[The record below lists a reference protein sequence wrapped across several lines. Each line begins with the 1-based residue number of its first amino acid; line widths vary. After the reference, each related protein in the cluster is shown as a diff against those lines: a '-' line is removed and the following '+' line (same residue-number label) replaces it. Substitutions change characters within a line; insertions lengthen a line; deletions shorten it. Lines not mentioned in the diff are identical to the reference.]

1 MSIEMI
7 TLLMFGGLALLLL
20 TGIPIGFATGG
31 IAALATIFLWGPD
44 SVFVIAN
51 RAYNWMNSPA
61 LVAIPLFIFMAQVL
75 SHSGAIDDLFDAVY
89 IWAGPLKGG
98 LAIMTVVGATLMAA
112 MSGIVG
118 ATEVTMGLVAL
129 PAMIK
134 RKYNKHL
141 ALGCIAA
148 GGSLGYLIPPS
159 IIFVLYG
166 LAADQSVGKLF
177 MGGFGPGLLLAFLYI
192 VYIFILSYVKPDTA
206 PALPAKERKA
216 ISLRE
221 KVLMTKYLFFPAL
234 LIFAVLGSIYLGV
247 ATITE
252 SAGIGATG
260 AILVAVIHRRLNW
273 IALKNS
279 CFMTMRVSS
288 MILWLIIGSSAFISV
303 YTAVG
308 GTDFAKG
315 LLEALPFGRWGTIII
330 MQFIL
335 IFLGCFI
342 DWAGILMLTTPIFLP
357 IVISLGFDPI
367 WYGVLF
373 NVNMQISCLSP
384 PFGPALFYLRGIA
397 PPDIS
402 MLDIYKSA
410 TPFVLIQGLV
420 LVLCMVFPE
429 IITFLPSLVK

>member
-7 TLLMFGGLALLLL
+7 TVLMFGLLALLLL

-31 IAALATIFLWGPD
+31 IATVFTILLWGPD

-51 RAYNWMNSPA
+51 RAFNWMNNTA
-61 LVAIPLFIFMAQVL
+61 LVAIPLFIFMAQML
-75 SHSGAIDDLFDAVY
+75 SYSGAIDDLFDAVY

-98 LAIMTVVGATLMAA
+98 LAVMTVMGATLMAA

-129 PAMIK
+129 PAMLK
-134 RKYNKHL
+134 RKYNKGL

-177 MGGFGPGLLLAFLYI
+177 MGGFGPGLLLSAAYI
-192 VYIFILSYVKPDTA
+192 VYILVLSYIKPDTA
-206 PALPAKERKA
+206 PALTKEERQA
-216 ISLRE
+216 VPVME
-221 KVLMTKYLFFPAL
+221 KVLMLKFLFFPAL
-234 LIFAVLGSIYLGV
+234 LIFAVLGSIYMGI

-252 SAGIGATG
+252 SAGIGAAG
-260 AILVAVIHRRLNW
+260 AIIVAIIHRRLNW
-273 IALKNS
+273 QTLKDS

-288 MILWLIIGSSAFISV
+288 MILWLVIGSSAFISV

-308 GTDFAKG
+308 GTEFAKG
-315 LLEALPFGRWGTIII
+315 LLTALPFGRWGTIIV
-330 MQFIL
+330 MQLVL

-342 DWAGILMLTTPIFLP
+342 DWAGILTLTTPIFLP
-357 IVISLGFDPI
+357 IIISMGFDPI

-397 PPDIS
+397 PPEIS
-402 MLDIYKSA
+402 MWDIYKGA
-410 TPFVLIQGLV
+410 VPFVIIQAIV
-420 LVLCMVFPE
+420 LALCMIFPQ

>member
-1 MSIEMI
+1 MSIEII
-7 TLLMFGGLALLLL
+7 TLLMFGLLALLLL

-31 IAALATIFLWGPD
+31 IAVVFSILLWGPD
-44 SVFVIAN
+44 SVFVIPN
-51 RAYNWMNSPA
+51 RAYNWMNNTA
-61 LVAIPLFIFMAQVL
+61 LVAIPLFIFMAQML

-98 LAIMTVVGATLMAA
+98 LAVMTILGATLMAA

-129 PAMIK
+129 PAMLK
-134 RKYNKHL
+134 RNYNKGL

-177 MGGFGPGLLLAFLYI
+177 MGGFGPGLLLSASYI
-192 VYIFILSYVKPDTA
+192 VYIIVLSYVKPETA
-206 PALPAKERKA
+206 PALSKEESQAVSIGQK
-216 ISLRE
+216 L
-221 KVLMTKYLFFPAL
+221 KMLKYLFFPAL
-234 LIFAVLGSIYLGV
+234 LIFSVLGSIYLGV

-252 SAGIGATG
+252 SAGIGAAG
-260 AILVAVIHRRLNW
+260 AIIVALIHRRFNW
-273 IALKNS
+273 IALKDS
-279 CFMTMRVSS
+279 CFITMRVSS
-288 MILWLIIGSSAFISV
+288 MILWLVIGSSAFISV
-303 YTAVG
+303 YTAIG
-308 GTDFAKG
+308 GTEFAKG
-315 LLEALPFGRWGTIII
+315 LLTNLPFGRYGTIII
-330 MQFIL
+330 MQLIL

-342 DWAGILMLTTPIFLP
+342 DWAGILTLTTPIFLP

-397 PPDIS
+397 PPNIT
-402 MLDIYKSA
+402 MFDIYKGA
-410 TPFVLIQGLV
+410 VPFVIIQTIV
-420 LVLCMVFPE
+420 LVLCIFFPQ

>member
-1 MSIEMI
+1 MSIEVI
-7 TLLMFGGLALLLL
+7 TILMFGLLALLLL
-20 TGIPIGFATGG
+20 TGIPIGFATGA
-31 IAALATIFLWGPD
+31 IATIFTIFLWGPD

-51 RAYNWMNSPA
+51 RAFNWMNNTA
-61 LVAIPLFIFMAQVL
+61 LVAIPLFIFMAQML
-75 SHSGAIDDLFDAVY
+75 SYSGAIDDLFDAVY

-98 LAIMTVVGATLMAA
+98 LAVMTVLGATLMAA

-129 PAMIK
+129 PAMLK
-134 RKYNKHL
+134 RKYNKGL

-177 MGGFGPGLLLAFLYI
+177 MGGFGPGLLLSALYI
-192 VYIFILSYVKPDTA
+192 VYILILSYAKPDTA
-206 PALPAKERKA
+206 PALPIEERQA
-216 ISLRE
+216 ISAKQKIIML
-221 KVLMTKYLFFPAL
+221 KYLFFPAL

-252 SAGIGATG
+252 SAGIGAAG
-260 AILVAVIHRRLNW
+260 AIIVAIIHRRLNW
-273 IALKNS
+273 RNLKDAS
-279 CFMTMRVSS
+279 FMTMRVSS
-288 MILWLIIGSSAFISV
+288 MILWLVIGSSAFISV

-308 GTDFAKG
+308 GTEFAKT
-315 LLEALPFGRWGTIII
+315 LLTALPFGRWGTIIV
-330 MQFIL
+330 MQMVL

-342 DWAGILMLTTPIFLP
+342 DWAGILTLTTPIFLP
-357 IVISLGFDPI
+357 IIISMGFDPI

-397 PPDIS
+397 PPEIS
-402 MLDIYKSA
+402 MWDIYKGA
-410 TPFVLIQGLV
+410 VPFVAIQALV
-420 LVLCMVFPE
+420 LALCMIFPQ
-429 IITFLPSLVK
+429 IVTFLPSLVK

>member
-1 MSIEMI
+1 MSIEII
-7 TLLMFGGLALLLL
+7 TLLMFGGLAFLLL

-31 IAALATIFLWGPD
+31 IAVLATLFLWGPS

-51 RAYNWMNSPA
+51 RAYNWMSSPA
-61 LVAIPLFIFMAQVL
+61 LVAIPLFIFMAQML

-89 IWAGPLKGG
+89 IWAGPIKGG
-98 LAIMTVVGATLMAA
+98 LAIMTVLGATLMAA

-129 PAMIK
+129 PAMMK

-192 VYIFILSYVKPDTA
+192 VYIIILAYVKPDTA
-206 PALPAKERKA
+206 PALPREERQA
-216 ISLRE
+216 VSLNV
-221 KVLMTKYLFFPAL
+221 KIGMTKFLFFPAL
-234 LIFAVLGSIYLGV
+234 LIFSVLGSIYMGI

-252 SAGIGATG
+252 SAGIGAAG
-260 AILVAVIHRRLNW
+260 AILVALFHRRLNW
-273 IALKNS
+273 STVQDS
-279 CFMTMRVSS
+279 CYMTIRVSS
-288 MILWLIIGSSAFISV
+288 MILWLVIGSSAFISV

-308 GTDFAKG
+308 GTEFAKS
-315 LLEALPFGRWGTIII
+315 LISSLPFGRWGTMII
-330 MQFIL
+330 MQMIL

-342 DWAGILMLTTPIFLP
+342 DWAGILTLTTPIFLP
-357 IVISLGFDPI
+357 IIIGMGFDPI

-397 PPDIS
+397 PPNVS
-402 MLDIYKSA
+402 MLDIYKSSV
-410 TPFVLIQGLV
+410 PFVAIQV
-420 LVLCMVFPE
+420 LVLALCMIFPQ
-429 IITFLPSLVK
+429 IITFLPSLVN